1 MVSRNS
7 APDSPSVPVEL
18 SPERRLAAAVE
29 RYGQRDVVTLALSLL
44 AGNHE
49 SEEFLLYVGGAHA
62 QGLLD
67 GAPVLYW
74 PELWGARAL
83 LHVWDESAIDDAA
96 KTLMISALN
105 NTAWRLREMGARLA
119 ATRGLPATSELVD
132 LLTDDVPRV
141 RAAAATALS
150 TLGSADHIDA
160 VRALLKD
167 PEIDV
172 RRAAQRSLD
181 ALRKRV
187 AKNER

>member
-1 MVSRNS
+1 MSRHS
-7 APDSPSVPVEL
+7 AASSPVPVEL

-62 QGLLD
+62 QGILD

-83 LHVWDESAIDDAA
+83 LHVWDDSVIDDSARA
-96 KTLMISALN
+96 LMIGALSN
-105 NTAWRLREMGARLA
+105 SAWRVREMAARLVAARNLA
-119 ATRGLPATSELVD
+119 ATTKLVA
-132 LLTDDVPRV
+132 LLGDEVPRV

-160 VRALLKD
+160 LRALLKD
-167 PEIDV
+167 PEIEV
-172 RRAAQRSLD
+172 RRATQRSLD
-181 ALRKRV
+181 ALRKRT
-187 AKNER
+187 AKN